1 MQRSLMLT
9 VVLMGL
15 LFFLPWLW
23 ADAPAEDEEPSLPG
37 QTEKEEE
44 DAAATVYDSARTLKV
59 LIDGEVTEMDMETY
73 LQGVVRAEMPAS
85 FEEEALKA
93 QAVAART
100 YTLHKIEGGG
110 SANHPEADAC
120 DDINCCKAYK
130 SAEEAAAN
138 WGISSAAYEA
148 KIRKA
153 VAETD
158 GQVVLYEGSPIL
170 AVFHS
175 SSAGATCNVEDVWQ
189 SSLPYLR
196 SVSSPETEEL
206 VPNYYSKETFT
217 LTQFKELFI
226 ANYPTAKLSGSPS
239 NWFTNI
245 HQTENGLVQ
254 SLQVGGI
261 TVTGGELRTLLGLR
275 SASFTISFTDDTV
288 VFSVTGYGHGVG
300 MSQYGANILAQQG
313 KTYEEILT
321 YYYTGTT
328 VGVYEM
334 KPRDS

>member
-1 MQRSLMLT
+1 MRKSFAISF
-9 VVLMGL
+9 VLLFL

-23 ADAPAEDEEPSLPG
+23 GDFGGEDALLPPSTDSDTGEDSLP
-37 QTEKEEE
+37 
-44 DAAATVYDSARTLKV
+44 ATVHDSAYTLRV
-59 LIDGEVTEMDMETY
+59 QIQGEVVEMDMETY
-73 LQGVVRAEMPAS
+73 LMGVVRAEMPAS

-100 YTLHKIEGGG
+100 YTIHKIEGGG
-110 SANHPEADAC
+110 SPNHPDADAC
-120 DDINCCKAYK
+120 DQVSCCKAYR
-130 SAEEAAAN
+130 SAEEAAAS
-138 WGISSAAYEA
+138 WGLSTTMYEE
-148 KIRKA
+148 KIRRA

-170 AVFHS
+170 AAFHS

-196 SVSSPETEEL
+196 SVASPETEEL

-239 NWFTNI
+239 DWFTNI

-300 MSQYGANILAQQG
+300 MSQYGANIRAQQG